1 MMFSRLKSFS
11 PEVWSWMT
19 YDFAN
24 SAFATTIT
32 AVIFNKYFAGVIA
45 GGAAGTDFNLLGWR
59 FNLPGATLFALA
71 VLIGTIL
78 TIILSPFIGIYAD
91 KKGARKRLLVWTIF
105 IGAIATAA
113 LSWLEPGN
121 VISGAVLYGVA
132 SCAFVLSLNLYNAF
146 LPQIC
151 AEKDVG
157 LVSGISWAIGYIG
170 GGLCLLLNLMMLQNP
185 QMLGFAPGTFGV
197 GHVVL
202 SVSAWWVL
210 FSLPIMIGLKERPP
224 SRDAAGAATANLG
237 QLRRSLMT
245 TLKDLRHFRPLWI
258 FLLAYV
264 FFTNGIETSISTAS
278 IFGDQELRMDSAA
291 LIKLFLL
298 VQFAAFPGALLF
310 GLLVDKIGNKKGLA
324 ISLIGWMVALLW
336 VYNLGI
342 FTEPIVEF
350 HLAAVLVGL
359 VMGGSQAAARS
370 LFASFTPPARS
381 AEFFSF
387 YGIAGRVSSIMGPL
401 SFAAVNVATR
411 SLRAAI
417 LVMVAFFLAGLIVL
431 TQVDER
437 EGTQHRRLDS

>member
-1 MMFSRLKSFS
+1 MLSRLKTFS
-11 PEVWSWMT
+11 PEVWAWMT

-45 GGAAGTDFNLLGWR
+45 GGAAGTDFNLFGWR

-71 VLIGTIL
+71 VLFGTIL

-91 KKGARKRLLVWTIF
+91 KKGARKRLLILTIF
-105 IGAIATAA
+105 IGAISTATLA
-113 LSWLEPGN
+113 WLDAGN
-121 VISGAVLYGVA
+121 VISGAILYGVA

-170 GGLCLLLNLMMLQNP
+170 GGLCLLLNLVMLQNP
-185 QMLGFAPGTFGV
+185 QALGFEAGAFGV

-202 SVSAWWVL
+202 SVSAWWVI
-210 FSLPIMIGLKERPP
+210 FSLPIIIGLKERPP
-224 SRDAAGAATANLG
+224 VNITSGDSAANLR
-237 QLRRSLMT
+237 QLWRSLMAT
-245 TLKDLRHFRPLWI
+245 MRDLRHFRQLWI
-258 FLLAYV
+258 FLLAYIL
-264 FFTNGIETSISTAS
+264 FTNGIETSISTAS

-291 LIKLFLL
+291 LIKLFLI
-298 VQFAAFPGALLF
+298 VQFTAFPGALLF
-310 GLLVDKIGNKKGLA
+310 GLIVDKIGNKKGLA
-324 ISLIGWMVALLW
+324 ISLLGWMIALTW

-342 FTEPIVEF
+342 FATPIVEF

-387 YGIAGRVSSIMGPL
+387 YGVAGRVASILGPL
-401 SFAAVNVATR
+401 SFAAVNTTTR
-411 SLRAAI
+411 SLHAAI
-417 LVMVAFFLAGLIVL
+417 LVMVVFFALGLLVL
-431 TQVDER
+431 LRVDET
-437 EGTQHRRLDS
+437 EGKQIAGTRS

>member
-1 MMFSRLKSFS
+1 MFSRLKSFS

-24 SAFATTIT
+24 SAFATSVA

-45 GGAAGTDFNLLGWR
+45 GGPTGTDFDFFGWR
-59 FNLPGATLFALA
+59 FNLPGATLFELS
-71 VLIGTIL
+71 VLFGTIL
-78 TIILSPFIGIYAD
+78 TILMSPFVGIYAD
-91 KKGARKRLLVWTIF
+91 LKGVRKKLLVWTIF
-105 IGAIATAA
+105 IGGIATAG
-113 LSWLEPGN
+113 LSWLGPGD
-121 VISGAVLYGVA
+121 VVLGGVLYGVA
-132 SCAFVLSLNLYNAF
+132 SCAFLLSVNLYNAF

-151 AEKDVG
+151 ADKDVG
-157 LVSGISWAIGYIG
+157 LVSGISWAIGYVG
-170 GGLCLLLNLMMLQNP
+170 GGLCLLLNLVMLQNP
-185 QMLGFAPGTFGV
+185 QALGFAPGAFGV

-210 FSLPIMIGLKERPP
+210 FSLPLILGVRERPP
-224 SRDAAGAATANLG
+224 RENTAYAAASARPRQLLANLI
-237 QLRRSLMT
+237 S
-245 TLKDLRHFRPLWI
+245 TLKDMRHFRQLWI

-264 FFTNGIETSISTAS
+264 FFTNGIETTINTAS
-278 IFGDQELRMDSAA
+278 IFGDQELGMDSAA

-298 VQFAAFPGALLF
+298 VQFTAFPGALLF

-324 ISLIGWMVALLW
+324 ISLLGWLVALLW

-342 FTEPIVEF
+342 FTDRIVEF

-370 LFASFTPPARS
+370 LFASFTPPDRS

-387 YGIAGRVSSIMGPL
+387 YGIAGRIASILGPL
-401 SFAAVNVATR
+401 SFAAVNTATR

-417 LVMVAFFLAGLIVL
+417 LVMVVFFALGLGVL
-431 TQVDER
+431 TRVNEA
-437 EGTQHRRLDS
+437 EGVMEKGDG

>member
-1 MMFSRLKSFS
+1 
-11 PEVWSWMT
+11 MT

-45 GGAAGTDFNLLGWR
+45 GGAAGTDFNLFGWR

-71 VLIGTIL
+71 VLFGTIL

-91 KKGARKRLLVWTIF
+91 KNGVRKRLLIWTIF
-105 IGAIATAA
+105 IGAVSTAA
-113 LSWLEPGN
+113 LAWLEAGN
-121 VISGAVLYGVA
+121 VISGAILYGIA
-132 SCAFVLSLNLYNAF
+132 SCAFVLSCNLYNAF

-170 GGLCLLLNLMMLQNP
+170 GGLCLLLNLVMLQNP
-185 QMLGFAPGTFGV
+185 QALGFAPGAFGV

-202 SVSAWWVL
+202 SVSAWWVV
-210 FSLPIMIGLKERPP
+210 FSLPIIIGLKERPP
-224 SRDAAGAATANLG
+224 AEITGDRSAANLR
-237 QLRRSLMT
+237 QLWRGLISTM
-245 TLKDLRHFRPLWI
+245 KDLRHFRQLWV
-258 FLLAYV
+258 FLLAYI

-278 IFGDQELRMDSAA
+278 IFGDQELRMDTAA

-324 ISLIGWMVALLW
+324 ISLLGWMIALLW

-342 FTEPIVEF
+342 FTTPIIEF

-370 LFASFTPPARS
+370 LFATFTPPARS

-387 YGIAGRVSSIMGPL
+387 YGVAGRIASILGPL
-401 SFAAVNVATR
+401 SFAAVNTATR
-411 SLRAAI
+411 SLHAAI
-417 LVMVAFFLAGLIVL
+417 LVMVVFFALGLLVL
-431 TQVDER
+431 LRVDET
-437 EGTQHRRLDS
+437 EGQQKTKN